1 MSLRQTNLGLQ
12 ATQETGLVPSP
23 SELDL
28 VRRTGPMLLGER
40 TEASREALFG
50 AQAGGKTLRAKPE
63 SQVESVTSIFALLPT
78 ISEARAVDEQS
89 RPIGR
94 NERPKPEC
102 RFESATS
109 ITCAQGHKE
118 VRRRHHRGGVSRVRE
133 RGPASRRAVK
143 TGKQS
148 HHAT

>member
-23 SELDL
+23 NELDL
-28 VRRTGPMLLGER
+28 VRRTGPMLLGDR
-40 TEASREALFG
+40 TEACREALFG

-63 SQVESVTSIFALLPT
+63 SHVESVTSIFALLPT
-78 ISEARAVDEQS
+78 ISETEAVDEQG
-89 RPIGR
+89 RLIDR

-109 ITCAQGHKE
+109 ITCAMVTKN
-118 VRRRHHRGGVSRVRE
+118 
-133 RGPASRRAVK
+133 
-143 TGKQS
+143 
-148 HHAT
+148 